1 MAAVSRPQ
9 ERQQARACLAS
20 SHASLAEF
28 DEALKQARGIEFGY
42 THSFVLNRIA
52 LAMVHH
58 GDRAEAEDLAG
69 SIQDEK
75 QRINT
80 FVTMSLIARKNGN
93 LLAAARLSAR
103 AVLYANELKIPLDKA
118 FVLADLAM
126 AQAESGEVE
135 AARTTLSEA
144 VAIAAQIVDPWARAR
159 ALSKAASSLVVING
173 I

>member
-1 MAAVSRPQ
+1 MFWTKG
-9 ERQQARACLAS
+9 L
-20 SHASLAEF
+20 
-28 DEALKQARGIEFGY
+28 
-42 THSFVLNRIA
+42 
-52 LAMVHH
+52 
-58 GDRAEAEDLAG
+58 
-69 SIQDEK
+69 DEK
-75 QRINT
+75 QRIST
-80 FVTMSLIARKNGN
+80 FLTMSVNARKHGN
-93 LLAAARLSAR
+93 LQAAVRLGAR